1 LKSYDIKPKS
11 GTGTNKENLRKVSSP
26 VKMFVVPPTQSTAK
40 KESPKRLTNEKF
52 NTTADQEFAKALSEK
67 NATGFLTKTQ
77 QKSRARDVNH
87 ELVKI
92 LREIITLE
100 TYTEQAKQN
109 LAMRKDFNFFD
120 AFRMFDL
127 KVKGNITVGEL
138 EVGFRKLGMR
148 VTKQS
153 IYLLIKR
160 FDSDADGYWKYKL
173 F

>member
-1 LKSYDIKPKS
+1 
-11 GTGTNKENLRKVSSP
+11 
-26 VKMFVVPPTQSTAK
+26 
-40 KESPKRLTNEKF
+40 
-52 NTTADQEFAKALSEK
+52 
-67 NATGFLTKTQ
+67 
-77 QKSRARDVNH
+77 
-87 ELVKI
+87 
-92 LREIITLE
+92 
-100 TYTEQAKQN
+100 
-109 LAMRKDFNFFD
+109 
-120 AFRMFDL
+120 MFDL